1 MIKRA
6 IQPFTA
12 YIDGMPRVVRAGDL
26 VEDPDPVMTGRT
38 HLFEA
43 VEAHVSQRQP
53 HAGVESATAAPG
65 EQRDLT
71 SPAADSKPTTSSR
84 GRGRR
89 GGSR

>member
-26 VEDPDPVMTGRT
+26 VEDTDPVMQGRT
-38 HLFEA
+38 HLFET
-43 VEAHVSQRQP
+43 VEEHVAQNQP
-53 HAGVESATAAPG
+53 RPRVESATAAPG

-71 SPAADSKPTTSSR
+71 PPAAASKPASTAR
-84 GRGRR
+84 RGRR
-89 GGSR
+89 GGSK